1 MGRYYDEKI
10 SLDGLDPANP
20 FFGPVTQAALNVDA
34 QESAFYRSRRDLFNE
49 MDFGNFNRDEV
60 QVEFNY
66 VAAIPTVSVWNYLDT
81 FNAVSPGSYSGSGAE
96 RIIRDDFTNVEF
108 STLMPLAD
116 LYEVGEEDDDGNYG
130 FSPATDVYLYTPGRG
145 EPNVDT
151 LFTNLGIFTS
161 NSFIS
166 KHPPYF
172 DLGVDAEDQDQY
184 FPFFDVYEGFGE
196 VPLHWRPKS
205 GFSSQQLQIMYAA
218 GLGYNSFV
226 GPAINDFQSKY
237 NQYLSSG
244 GGNLDEDFY
253 SGGTPNAPWQNFQGS
268 SVSYNRPQ
276 NLPAALIKQARGL

>member
-60 QVEFNY
+60 QVEFSY
-66 VAAIPTVSVWNYLDT
+66 VAAIPTVSVWNFKNT
-81 FNAVSPGSYSGSGAE
+81 FNSVNPSSYSGGGQT
-96 RIIRDDFTNVEF
+96 RLVRDSFDNVDFT
-108 STLMPLAD
+108 SPLAD
-116 LYEVGEEDDDGNYG
+116 VYEVEEDDDGNNI
-130 FSPATDVYLYTPGRG
+130 FFQSSEVHLYTMGRG
-145 EPNVDT
+145 EPNIDT
-151 LFTNLGIFTS
+151 LFTNLRVFTS
-161 NSFIS
+161 NSFTD
-166 KHPPYF
+166 KFPPYF
-172 DLGVDAEDQDQY
+172 EYVDFDEDPGY
-184 FPFFDVYEGFGE
+184 YPLFDVYEGFGE
-196 VPLHWRPKS
+196 VPHHWQPKS
-205 GFSSQQLQIMYAA
+205 GFTSQQLQIMNAA
-218 GLGYNSFV
+218 GTAFNAIV

-237 NQYLSSG
+237 NQYFDSG

>member
-20 FFGPVTQAALNVDA
+20 LFGPVIQAAQEVDRK
-34 QESAFYRSRRDLFNE
+34 ESEFYRLRRDLFRE
-49 MDFGNFNRDEV
+49 MNFGSFNRDEV

-66 VAAIPTVSVWNYLDT
+66 VAAVPTVSVWNYLNT
-81 FNAVSPGSYSGSGAE
+81 FNSVNPSSKSGSGT
-96 RIIRDDFTNVEF
+96 RIIRDVFPNVNF

-116 LYEVGEEDDDGNYG
+116 LYEVEEDDDGDN
-130 FSPATDVYLYTPGRG
+130 FFTSATDVYVYTPGRG

-151 LFTNLGIFTS
+151 LFTHLGLFTS

-166 KHPPYF
+166 KSPPYF
-172 DLGVDAEDQDQY
+172 DLGEDADGDEQY
-184 FPFFDVYEGFGE
+184 FPFFDVYKGFGE
-196 VPLHWRPKS
+196 VPHHWRPKS
-205 GFSSQQLQIMYAA
+205 GFTSQQLQIMYAA
-218 GLGYNSFV
+218 GRRYNAFV

-253 SGGTPNAPWQNFQGS
+253 TGGTPNAPWQNFQGS

-276 NLPAALIKQARGL
+276 NLPASLIKEARGL